1 MPRIGVKM
9 VTHTNA
15 ALCRLRQL
23 MKTVHHEVCRRAF
36 CIYQQKGTK
45 GGHELEDWLEA
56 EREVIC
62 SPPCELAESGDEI
75 RIQAAMP
82 GLVVRNLQ
90 VDVLPNSIT
99 IEGKVA
105 RTQARSGEE
114 VHFSE
119 FGEKRLLR
127 QFDLPAQI
135 DPNEVQASLENGNL
149 SIVAKKMYATVP
161 PAAHEPK
168 HARRAA
174 A

>member
-1 MPRIGVKM
+1 MPQIAVKM

-15 ALCRLRQL
+15 ALCRLRRL
-23 MKTVHHEVCRRAF
+23 MKTVHDEVCRRAF
-36 CIYQQKGTK
+36 CIYQRKGIK

-62 SPPCELAESGDEI
+62 SPPSELAETRDEI
-75 RIQAAMP
+75 HIQAALA
-82 GLVVRNLQ
+82 GLSVRNLQ

-105 RTQARSGEE
+105 RTEARSDEK

-135 DPNEVQASLENGNL
+135 DPNEVQATLEDGNL
-149 SIVAKKMYATVP
+149 RIVAKKMYATAP
-161 PAAHEPK
+161 PAAHEAK
-168 HARRAA
+168 HTRRAA